1 MISRILLVDD
11 DADICEVV
19 TLALGLDPT
28 VVVRSCGSGGEAPA
42 IAVAWTPHLI
52 LCDVMMPIMDGPATL
67 TALRKCKRTVKIPVV
82 FMTASAQPREVEHLM
97 SLGANGVIT
106 KPFDPMML
114 PNSLRCQLGAC
125 EPAGF
130 RAGFP
135 LRMLGDA
142 VALHNSRDKSAR
154 KYCGE
159 CHVGVLIGWQSDR
172 AFDLFGPERCYPR
185 RQIHAQAREL
195 LEQLPDWRRPGVAQ
209 LSTTRKHRGQSARRH
224 RTSRGITKFVSAI
237 ANTRRAFGELR
248 ARRHQ
253 PAILQILDTRHRP

>member
-42 IAVAWTPHLI
+42 IAAAWTPHLI

-114 PNSLRCQLGAC
+114 PNSLRCQLGAYTLILTEILYEC
-125 EPAGF
+125 SATT
-130 RAGFP
+130 AAA
-135 LRMLGDA
+135 LRIVASSHGDF
-142 VALHNSRDKSAR
+142 V
-154 KYCGE
+154 
-159 CHVGVLIGWQSDR
+159 
-172 AFDLFGPERCYPR
+172 
-185 RQIHAQAREL
+185 EL
-195 LEQLPDWRRPGVAQ
+195 LMPLTFCKSSPDQ
-209 LSTTRKHRGQSARRH
+209 
-224 RTSRGITKFVSAI
+224 
-237 ANTRRAFGELR
+237 
-248 ARRHQ
+248 
-253 PAILQILDTRHRP
+253 